1 MVLLTVVT
9 ASNPHTLYFDHP
21 IGKPNSIR
29 LMSAS
34 LYNSWHNLKNRGGV
48 TFYDKNNQPQTAPL
62 LPGYYTPQ
70 TLAAI
75 IEPLFQKAFGVKIP
89 IQVNQPTG
97 EMIIYNTTIHR
108 IMLDTDLAELLGI
121 DRELRRINYVA
132 KLNSPSTYFVHC
144 DLIDKKQHLLNGKP
158 STLLARFDIKGK
170 ALEKVSYQTPQPHV
184 LRDAESGD
192 YDVNSITLSVQDEKG
207 NLFDFKGQPLE
218 FEVETYIYSTGM
230 NVLPSA
236 PTDDGAQQQ
245 QEQEQQQS
253 IYPTHELAQLSAEDF
268 RLKKIN
274 DLLKELSDE
283 AEHYRQV
290 AKKYKR
296 THSIVHRSAV
306 GLGSLSVGLSSG
318 ALATALTGFGILA
331 SPALAGVA
339 TVCGVSSVG
348 FTFASKRLERK
359 VTKHEKIYTLAL
371 AKRNSVNELVS
382 QALADKKISDVEF
395 CIITREVEKYHALK
409 AEIRNGAAQA
419 VTQDATPQTQG
430 PDLEKLKEEL
440 RKEVKREFQKKVDLL
455 TAVSK
460 SDLNG

>member
-1 MVLLTVVT
+1 
-9 ASNPHTLYFDHP
+9 
-21 IGKPNSIR
+21 
-29 LMSAS
+29 
-34 LYNSWHNLKNRGGV
+34 
-48 TFYDKNNQPQTAPL
+48 
-62 LPGYYTPQ
+62 
-70 TLAAI
+70 
-75 IEPLFQKAFGVKIP
+75 
-89 IQVNQPTG
+89 
-97 EMIIYNTTIHR
+97 
-108 IMLDTDLAELLGI
+108 
-121 DRELRRINYVA
+121 
-132 KLNSPSTYFVHC
+132 
-144 DLIDKKQHLLNGKP
+144 
-158 STLLARFDIKGK
+158 
-170 ALEKVSYQTPQPHV
+170 
-184 LRDAESGD
+184 
-192 YDVNSITLSVQDEKG
+192 
-207 NLFDFKGQPLE
+207 
-218 FEVETYIYSTGM
+218 M

-236 PTDDGAQQQ
+236 PAYDDAQPQQ
-245 QEQEQQQS
+245 PL
-253 IYPTHELAQLSAEDF
+253 YPTHELAQLNAEDF

-318 ALATALTGFGILA
+318 ALATALTGFGIVA

-339 TVCGVSSVG
+339 TLCGVSSVG

-382 QALADKKISDVEF
+382 QALTDKQISDVEF
-395 CIITREVEKYHALK
+395 RIITREVEKYHALK
-409 AEIRNGAAQA
+409 AEIRTGMAQA
-419 VTQDATPQTQG
+419 VTQDAATQTQA

-460 SDLNG
+460 SDLND